1 MLTLVQKAMESNQQY
16 LFEIDAAILR
26 NKQLQKVF
34 ANREVVSSRSHDA
47 RSRLKLLL
55 KPSYNIQQLR
65 PCFRFYGSPFRSIS
79 DYSQEFGDKERKCYR
94 KVFEKAAEEDWSKRG
109 KSALGRGREI

>member
-1 MLTLVQKAMESNQQY
+1 MFGFSTVNKLKNSKMLTLVQKAMESNQQY

-47 RSRLKLLL
+47 RSRLKLL
-55 KPSYNIQQLR
+55 N
-65 PCFRFYGSPFRSIS
+65 
-79 DYSQEFGDKERKCYR
+79 DD
-94 KVFEKAAEEDWSKRG
+94 
-109 KSALGRGREI
+109 

>member
-1 MLTLVQKAMESNQQY
+1 M
-16 LFEIDAAILR
+16 
-26 NKQLQKVF
+26 
-34 ANREVVSSRSHDA
+34 
-47 RSRLKLLL
+47 L

-109 KSALGRGREI
+109 VFVIPRSQFNISLDATSRLRVCRPLLT